1 MKVSIVHNDIESY
14 HWESRDFILEMN
26 MTLKIHNHMKY
37 CKSTVLQFKINSYRN
52 IKKRKYT
59 FTWMLD
65 NNQNETY
72 LKIVKKS

>member
-1 MKVSIVHNDIESY
+1 
-14 HWESRDFILEMN
+14 
-26 MTLKIHNHMKY
+26 MTLKIHNHLKY

-65 NNQNETY
+65 NNQNEPY